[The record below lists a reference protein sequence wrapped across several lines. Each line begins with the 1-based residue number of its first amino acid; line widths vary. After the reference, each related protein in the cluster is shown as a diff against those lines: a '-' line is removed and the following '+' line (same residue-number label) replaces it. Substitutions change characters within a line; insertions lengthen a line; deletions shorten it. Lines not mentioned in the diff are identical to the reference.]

1 MNRKKRILKIAGL
14 SLVAFLFLGYF
25 AFSTF
30 LFKPF
35 ESPWPHSLA
44 GLIPRQVDFFVSK
57 ENLQDDFA
65 QFPRLAAMGAIEN
78 LDAWDAWLSSPEYE
92 ELARKHDFDGMLK
105 NIDTQVEQLPLGLQ
119 PLEIFGGKEVAVAGY
134 FSGRGVAQAKWT
146 VSGRV
151 DWAGKMGVAAL
162 RYPSL
167 LQNAS
172 GVAYTV
178 MSDEGIFS
186 VTGGTLKA
194 PLYVTRVQDVVIIG
208 NDRALVAKAPNL
220 RDVGGTNSLAISAPY
235 NDQIKKVEA
244 RTDSK
249 GVQVKLDVGKAFAAF
264 GVNGPW
270 PDIKSSR
277 FSQAFMGR
285 LIQAP
290 SCQDVLGLIRFQQGL
305 QVDLSGAF
313 SSESVTPF
321 QSRLY
326 RVNGFDRSKMLRDAA
341 RMAPADCVLFAYM
354 HGPVTDLLREV
365 FASVEPAMRA
375 NFEDAIKSTG
385 HYKSLDELLDAL
397 GSSLRNRLALIV
409 RENDYGGVVAKN
421 NAGQEFPAE
430 TDGQPVFAI
439 TLVTWTD
446 GESSHTKLDDI
457 RDMIGRNPEKF
468 GLQGYDSANPNDTGY
483 YVFDSDGFPT
493 REFWSPFIPG
503 TGMMATMITD
513 QGHFWIT
520 NHERMFST
528 IRQTYY
534 QGESRGYPRLSEL
547 PEFRI
552 QAENALDSAN
562 LMVWLNPRR
571 AAPTLR
577 KLARQW
583 ARDNAGSNIDWRQ
596 ERKRTER
603 TVLKESFNGSSIGS
617 LSPGDV
623 DEVQAEVD
631 SRLASWGD
639 KLIADNVPRLLAQK
653 EREIAY
659 MESMSSFLF
668 MLKLDPKSFRLAL
681 RASVPMASGE

>member
-1 MNRKKRILKIAGL
+1 MNRKKRFLKIAGI
-14 SLVAFLFLGYF
+14 SLVAIIFLGYF

-35 ESPWPHSLA
+35 ESAWPHSLA
-44 GLIPRQVDFFVSK
+44 GLIPRQVDFFLSK
-57 ENLQDDFA
+57 ENLADDFGK
-65 QFPRLAAMGAIEN
+65 FPRLAAMDSIEN
-78 LDAWDAWLSSPEYE
+78 LDAWDSWLNSPEHEQLSKEY
-92 ELARKHDFDGMLK
+92 DFDGLMA
-105 NIDTQVEQLPLGLQ
+105 NIDLQMEQMPLGLQ
-119 PLEIFGGKEVAVAGY
+119 PLDIFGGKEVAIAGY
-134 FSGRGVAQAKWT
+134 FSDGGMAQSKW
-146 VSGRV
+146 VLSGRV

-167 LQNAS
+167 LKKVS
-172 GVAYTV
+172 GMPLTV
-178 MSDEGIFS
+178 QSDDGVFS
-186 VTGGTLKA
+186 VTGGNLKS
-194 PLYVTRVQDVVIIG
+194 PIYVARVQDVVIIG
-208 NDRALVAKAPNL
+208 NDRALVAKAPYL
-220 RDVGGTNSLAISAPY
+220 QEVGGTNSLAISAPY

-249 GVQVKLDVGKAFAAF
+249 GIQVKLDVGKAFAAF
-264 GVNGPW
+264 GVKGPW
-270 PDIKSSR
+270 PNTSSPI
-277 FSQAFMGR
+277 FGQAFMGR

-290 SCQDVLGLIRFQQGL
+290 SCQDVLGLIRTQQGL
-305 QVDLSGAF
+305 QIDLSGAF

-354 HGPVTDLLREV
+354 HGPVTELLREV
-365 FASVEPAMRA
+365 FDSVEPAMRA

-385 HYKSLDELLDAL
+385 HYKSLDDLLDAL
-397 GSSLRNRLALIV
+397 GSSLRNRVALIV
-409 RENDYGGVVAKN
+409 RENDYGGVVAKG
-421 NAGQEFPAE
+421 ADGREYPAE
-430 TDGQPVFAI
+430 TDGQTVFAI

-446 GESSHTKLDDI
+446 GEASHGKLDDI

-483 YVFDSDGFPT
+483 YVYDSGGFFT

-534 QGESRGYPRLSEL
+534 QGESRGFPRLSEL

-552 QAENALDSAN
+552 QVENALDSAN
-562 LMVWLNPRR
+562 LMVWFNPRK

-577 KLARQW
+577 KMARQW
-583 ARDNAGSNIDWRQ
+583 ARDNADSGIDWRQ
-596 ERKRTER
+596 QRKRTER
-603 TVLKESFNGSSIGS
+603 AVLKESFNGRSLGS
-617 LSPGDV
+617 LTPSDV
-623 DEVQAEVD
+623 DAVQAEVD
-631 SRLASWGD
+631 ERLTLWADKIASE
-639 KLIADNVPRLLAQK
+639 NMPRLMAKK
-653 EREIAY
+653 EREISY
-659 MESMSSFLF
+659 MESMSSMLF

-681 RASVPMASGE
+681 RASIPMDE

>member
-1 MNRKKRILKIAGL
+1 ISGHFAG
-14 SLVAFLFLGYF
+14 
-25 AFSTF
+25 
-30 LFKPF
+30 K
-35 ESPWPHSLA
+35 
-44 GLIPRQVDFFVSK
+44 GLDR
-57 ENLQDDFA
+57 
-65 QFPRLAAMGAIEN
+65 
-78 LDAWDAWLSSPEYE
+78 
-92 ELARKHDFDGMLK
+92 
-105 NIDTQVEQLPLGLQ
+105 
-119 PLEIFGGKEVAVAGY
+119 
-134 FSGRGVAQAKWT
+134 AKWM

-151 DWAGKMGVAAL
+151 TWPGKMGVAML
-162 RYPSL
+162 GYPGL
-167 LQNAS
+167 LKKGT
-172 GVAYTV
+172 GVEYTV
-178 MSDEGIFS
+178 TSDDGIYS
-186 VTGGTLKA
+186 VTGGTLKS
-194 PLYVTRVQDVVIIG
+194 PVFVTRIQDVVVLG
-208 NDRALVAKAPNL
+208 NDRALVAKAPHL
-220 RDVGGTNSLAISAPY
+220 RDVGGQNSLALSAPY
-235 NDQIKKVEA
+235 NDQIKKVEV

-249 GVQVKLDVGKAFAAF
+249 GVQVKLDVGKALTAF
-264 GVNGPW
+264 GVDGPW
-270 PDIKSSR
+270 PDTKSPR

-285 LIQAP
+285 LIQAS
-290 SCQDVLGLIRFQQGL
+290 SCQDVLGLLRFEQGL
-305 QVDLSGAF
+305 KVDLSGAF

-385 HYKSLDELLDAL
+385 HYKNLDELLDAL
-397 GSSLRNRLALIV
+397 GDSLRNRLALIV

-446 GESSHTKLDDI
+446 GESSHSKLDDI

-483 YVFDSDGFPT
+483 YVFDSEGFPT

-562 LMVWLNPRR
+562 LMVWFNPRK

-577 KLARQW
+577 KMARQW
-583 ARDNAGSNIDWRQ
+583 ARDNAGSDIDWRQ

-603 TVLKESFNGSSIGS
+603 AVLKESFNGRSIGS
-617 LSPGDV
+617 LAPADV
-623 DEVQAEVD
+623 DAVQEEVD
-631 SRLASWGD
+631 ARLTAWGD
-639 KLIADNVPRLLAQK
+639 QLIADNVPRLVAQK
-653 EREIAY
+653 EREIEY
-659 MESMSSFLF
+659 MESLSNFLF

-681 RASVPMASGE
+681 RANVPMSAQE

>member
-1 MNRKKRILKIAGL
+1 MNRKKRILKIVGI
-14 SLVAFLFLGYF
+14 SLLAILFLGYF

-35 ESPWPHSLA
+35 ESAWPHSLA
-44 GLIPRQVDFFVSK
+44 GLIPRQVDFFLSK
-57 ENLQDDFA
+57 ENLEDDFKG
-65 QFPRLAAMGAIEN
+65 FPRLAAMDSISRLNAWDTWINSPQYKE
-78 LDAWDAWLSSPEYE
+78 LDAKNDLDGL
-92 ELARKHDFDGMLK
+92 LA
-105 NIDTQVEQLPLGLQ
+105 NIETQVSQLPMGLE
-119 PLEIFGGKEVAVAGY
+119 PLDIFGGQEIAVSGY
-134 FSGRGVAQAKWT
+134 FNGKGVENSRWT
-146 VSGRV
+146 LSGRV
-151 DWAGKMGVAAL
+151 GWAGKMAVAAL
-162 RYPSL
+162 RYPSM
-167 LQNAS
+167 LQKATGQAYS
-172 GVAYTV
+172 VQSDDGVY
-178 MSDEGIFS
+178 S

-194 PLYVTRVQDVVIIG
+194 PIYVTRVQDVVILG
-208 NDRALVAKAPNL
+208 NDRALVAKGPEL
-220 RDVGGTNSLAISAPY
+220 RDLGGTDSLAISAPY
-235 NDQIKKVEA
+235 NDQIKKVESRVGA
-244 RTDSK
+244 K
-249 GVQVKLDVGKAFAAF
+249 GVEVKLDVGKAFAAF
-264 GVNGPW
+264 GVDGPW
-270 PDIKSSR
+270 PDTRSPM

-290 SCQDVLGLIRFQQGL
+290 SCQDVLGLVRFQNGL
-305 QVDLSGAF
+305 RVDLSGAF

-354 HGPVTDLLREV
+354 HGPVTDLLRQV
-365 FASVEPAMRA
+365 FDSVEPAMRA

-385 HYKSLDELLDAL
+385 HYKNLDELLEVL
-397 GSSLRNRLALIV
+397 GLSLRNRLALIV
-409 RENDYGGVVAKN
+409 RENDYGPVVAKN
-421 NAGQEFPAE
+421 AAGQEFPAE

-446 GESSHTKLDDI
+446 GEASHARLDDI

-468 GLQGYDSANPNDTGY
+468 GLQGYDPANPNETGY

-520 NHERMFST
+520 NHEQMFST

-552 QAENALDSAN
+552 QVENALDTAN
-562 LMVWLNPRR
+562 LVVWFNPKK

-577 KLARQW
+577 KMAKQW

-603 TVLKESFNGSSIGS
+603 EVLKESFNGRSIGS

-623 DEVQAEVD
+623 DAVQAEVD
-631 SRLASWGD
+631 ARLTAWGD
-639 KLIADNVPRLLAQK
+639 QLIADNVPLLIADK
-653 EREIAY
+653 EREITY
-659 MESMSSFLF
+659 MESLENVLF
-668 MLKLDPKSFRLAL
+668 MLR
-681 RASVPMASGE
+681 